1 MCHRGFMGFLSS
13 VALLVTG
20 LVSLNAGLSAL
31 GVFNFFLMSFFL
43 MNPSLMMYTQL
54 FVGLCGA
61 WTLICWVKHLFYC
74 NGKC

>member
-1 MCHRGFMGFLSS
+1 
-13 VALLVTG
+13 
-20 LVSLNAGLSAL
+20 LSAL